1 MNKLLRIE
9 DLWIEGR
16 PPGGNYETI
25 VKGVSLSVSR
35 GEVVALIGESGS
47 GKSTIALAT
56 LGYARPG
63 CRIVG
68 GKVLFQRVDV
78 LDLNQVER
86 RRLRGAKVA
95 YIAQSAAAAFNPAI
109 KINRQ
114 VTEAA
119 RIHRTFP
126 LNAAIKRSVVLYQRL
141 ELPEPET
148 IGCRY
153 PHQVSGGQLQRLLA
167 AMALCCG
174 PELIIFDEPTTALD
188 VTTQIEVLK
197 AFKEIV
203 HDRNT
208 AAIYVTHD
216 LTVVAQMADR
226 IIVLHDGEIVE
237 TGTTDW
243 IIHTPSHEHTQT
255 LMNAVRKPPKG
266 NVSKDEMAR
275 KDETKNAIYLLE
287 TNNITAAYGKS
298 TDVLILKDVNVTVK
312 QKETV
317 GVIGESGCGKS
328 TLARVISGL
337 LPPVS
342 GDIILDGK
350 VLPGNVRNRKKEDL
364 QRIQIVFQMAD
375 VALNPRQTVGEILD
389 RPLQFYHG
397 MNIKARNERVGELL
411 ELVELPRR
419 FASRYQGELS
429 GGEKQRVNLARALA
443 AEPDVILCDE
453 VTSALDTVLAANV
466 IELLRNLQE
475 RLRVSYLFI
484 SHDLSTVAAFAKRIV
499 VLYAGRVAEQGPT
512 VSVLTPPYHPYTKL
526 LLTSVPEMRQGWLE
540 EVMQTRVAISG
551 IARGVEILEIG
562 CPFYNRCPMAIE
574 DICNTQTPP
583 VRQPLKNHDI
593 VCHRQIDEL
602 MEAEQY
608 DQIEDISTD

>member
-1 MNKLLRIE
+1 MNELLRIE
-9 DLWIEGR
+9 DLWIEGQ
-16 PPGGNYETI
+16 PPGGNYEPI
-25 VKGVSLSVSR
+25 VKGVSLLASR

-47 GKSTIALAT
+47 GKSTVSLAM

-68 GKVLFQRVDV
+68 GKVFLQGVDV
-78 LDLNQVER
+78 LSLNQKER
-86 RRLRGAKVA
+86 RRLRGSKVA
-95 YIAQSAAAAFNPAI
+95 YIAQSAAAAFNPAMT
-109 KINRQ
+109 INRQ
-114 VTEAA
+114 VTEPVKV
-119 RIHRTFP
+119 HRTFP
-126 LNAAIKRSVVLYQRL
+126 IKEAIGRSVQLYRRL

-148 IGCRY
+148 IGRRY

-243 IIHTPSHEHTQT
+243 IIHTPSHEYTQT

-266 NVSKDEMAR
+266 YASKDEMAQ
-275 KDETKNAIYLLE
+275 KDEAKDTIYLLE
-287 TNNITAAYGKS
+287 TNNITAAYGKR
-298 TDVLILKDVNVTVK
+298 TDVPILKDVNVTVK

-350 VLPGNVRNRKKEDL
+350 VLPGNVRNRKKEAL

-375 VALNPRQTVGEILD
+375 VALNPRQTVGEILG

-397 MNIKARNERVGELL
+397 MNTKACNERVGELL
-411 ELVELPRR
+411 ELVELPMG

-429 GGEKQRVNLARALA
+429 GGQKQRVNLARALA
-443 AEPDVILCDE
+443 AEPDIILCDE
-453 VTSALDTVLAANV
+453 VTSALDTVVAANV
-466 IELLRNLQE
+466 IELLRDLQE

-484 SHDLSTVAAFAKRIV
+484 SHDLSTVAVFAKWIV

-526 LLTSVPEMRQGWLE
+526 LLKSVPEMRQGWLE
-540 EVMQTRVAISG
+540 DVMQTRVAISG

-583 VRQPLKNHDI
+583 VQQPLKNHDI
-593 VCHRQIDEL
+593 VCHRQINEL
-602 MEAEQY
+602 M
-608 DQIEDISTD
+608 

>member
-1 MNKLLRIE
+1 MNELLRIK

-16 PPGGNYETI
+16 PPGGNYEPI
-25 VKGVSLSVSR
+25 IKGVSLLVSR

-47 GKSTIALAT
+47 GKSTVSLAT

-68 GKVLFQRVDV
+68 GKVLLQGVDV
-78 LDLNQVER
+78 LSLNQKER
-86 RRLRGAKVA
+86 RRLRGSKVA
-95 YIAQSAAAAFNPAI
+95 YIAQSAAAAFNPAMI
-109 KINRQ
+109 INRQ
-114 VTEAA
+114 VTEPVKV
-119 RIHRTFP
+119 HRTFP
-126 LNAAIKRSVVLYQRL
+126 LKEAIERSVQLYRRL

-148 IGCRY
+148 IGRRY

-237 TGTTDW
+237 TGTTNW
-243 IIHTPSHEHTQT
+243 IIHTPSHEYTQT
-255 LMNAVRKPPKG
+255 LMNAVRKPPKA
-266 NVSKDEMAR
+266 NASKGEMAQ
-275 KDETKNAIYLLE
+275 KDETKDAIYLLE

-298 TDVLILKDVNVTVK
+298 TDVPILKDINVTVK

-375 VALNPRQTVGEILD
+375 VALNPRQTVGEILG

-411 ELVELPRR
+411 ELVELPRG

-429 GGEKQRVNLARALA
+429 GGQKQRVNLARALA

-466 IELLRNLQE
+466 IELLRDLQE
-475 RLRVSYLFI
+475 RLRVSYIFI
-484 SHDLSTVAAFAKRIV
+484 SHDLSTVADFAKRIV

-512 VSVLTPPYHPYTKL
+512 VSVLSPPYHPYTKL
-526 LLTSVPEMRQGWLE
+526 LLASVPEMRQGWLE
-540 EVMQTRVAISG
+540 EVVQTRVAISG

-583 VRQPLKNHDI
+583 VRQPVKNHDI

-602 MEAEQY
+602 IEAEQY